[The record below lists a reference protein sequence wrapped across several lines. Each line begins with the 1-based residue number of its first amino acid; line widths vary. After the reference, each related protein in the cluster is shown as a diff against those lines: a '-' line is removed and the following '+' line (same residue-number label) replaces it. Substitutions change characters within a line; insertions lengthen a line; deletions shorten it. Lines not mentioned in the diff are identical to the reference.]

1 MLHLSVYV
9 PEDYA
14 EAVKGALFEAG
25 AGKLG
30 NYDQCCWQ
38 TLGLGQFRPLE
49 GSQAFIGKTNQS
61 ELVSELKLEMLCEEK
76 VWPKV
81 LEALKKSHPYE
92 TPAFYCFPVQIQ

>member
-14 EAVKGALFEAG
+14 EAVKSALFDAG

-38 TLGLGQFRPLE
+38 TSGVGQFRPLE
-49 GSQAFIGKTNQS
+49 GRQAFIGKTNQS
-61 ELVSELKLEMLCEEK
+61 EVVREFKLEMLCEEK
-76 VWPKV
+76 AWLDV
-81 LEALKKSHPYE
+81 LKALKKSHPYE
-92 TPAFYCFPVQIQ
+92 TPAFYYFPVHIQ